1 MDNYQPVIELLDGNR
16 IPQLGLGV
24 WQASPEEARAAVSAA
39 LKAGYRHVDTASI
52 YKNED
57 GVGAGLQGSGIPR
70 QDVFITTKVWNE
82 DQGYGQ
88 TLRAIDESLGRLELD
103 YVDLLLIHWPAPS
116 NGLFIETWQAMIEA
130 RKAGKARSIGVS
142 NFTAQHLD
150 QLVNATGVKPVLNQ
164 VELHPFFQQA
174 ELRKAHENLGVKTE
188 SWSPLGQGE
197 ALAKPEIQAIAQKHQ
212 RTPAQ
217 VIIKWHLSQGLIVI
231 PKSVTPSRIRE
242 NFKVFDFDLDNEDFL
257 AIERLNEER
266 KLGPDPDTFS

>member
-1 MDNYQPVIELLDGNR
+1 MDNHQPVIELLDGNR

-24 WQASPEEARAAVSAA
+24 WQASPEEARAAVSVA
-39 LKAGYRHVDTASI
+39 LKTGYRHVDTASI

-57 GVGAGLQGSGIPR
+57 GVGAGLQDSGIPR

-82 DQGYGQ
+82 DQGYER

-130 RKAGKARSIGVS
+130 QKAGKARSIGVS

-217 VIIKWHLSQGLIVI
+217 VIIKWHLSQGLIAI
-231 PKSVTPSRIRE
+231 PKSVTPSRISE
-242 NFKVFDFDLDNEDFL
+242 NFKVFDFELDNEDFH

-266 KLGPDPDTFS
+266 RLGPDPDRFS

>member
-24 WQASPEEARAAVSAA
+24 WQASPEEARTAVSAA

-57 GVGAGLQGSGIPR
+57 GVGAGLKGSGIPR

-142 NFTAQHLD
+142 NFTAQHLE

-231 PKSVTPSRIRE
+231 PKSVTPSRISE